1 MITFEKIS
9 FEKCEKIKEL
19 LSQLTD
25 VGNINRNGLKKFISN
40 LGDNHYIYFIKFE
53 NNIAGMGTLLIENK
67 IIHNFGKVGHIEDIV
82 IDYKF
87 RGLGLGNKLINYLIN
102 LANKNN
108 CYKVILNCNSKVES
122 FYKKCGFTLEGSQ
135 MVIRFK

>member
-9 FEKCEKIKEL
+9 FEKSEKIKEL
-19 LSQLTD
+19 LSQLTI
-25 VGNINRNGLKKFISN
+25 VGNIKKNDIKKFINN
-40 LGDNHYIYFIKFE
+40 LGNNHFIYFIKFE

-87 RGLGLGNKLINYLIN
+87 RGLGLGKKLINYLIN

-108 CYKVILNCNSKVES
+108 CYKVILNCNSKVEII
-122 FYKKCGFTLEGSQ
+122 YKKCGFNLEGSQ